1 MKLKIRIATRKSK
14 LALCQVEILKSYFDL
29 GIETEILE
37 VITSGDQ
44 ILNKSLS
51 EIGGKGLF
59 IKELEKFILDGS
71 ADIAVHS
78 MKDMETEI
86 AQNTTISAVLPRG
99 DRSDVLLGKYSTLDD
114 LPYNAVIGTS
124 SVRRAAFTKSYRPDL
139 VIKLL
144 RGNVE
149 TRIQKLEDGLFD
161 AIILAKAGLDR
172 LKINVGKQ
180 IPSDIMPPA
189 ATQGAIA
196 IQSTTNRNNKY
207 EKDLNNYLFNINDN
221 ETYFETLAERS
232 FLKTLDGSCR
242 SPISASNSYKNGA
255 IEYQATGGGSK
266 LGIGGKISGNT
277 YLNLEANFLE
287 YEELSTDGTKTDVD
301 YFMDLVLLSV
311 SWVL

>member
-1 MKLKIRIATRKSK
+1 MKLKIRIASRKSK
-14 LALCQVEILKSYFDL
+14 LALRQVEILKSYFDL

-86 AQNTTISAVLPRG
+86 AQNTVISAVLPRG

-232 FLKTLDGSCR
+232 LLKTLDGSCR
-242 SPISASNSYKNGA
+242 SPISASAYIIENDRLKLYGA
-255 IEYQATGGGSK
+255 IAR
-266 LGIGGKISGNT
+266 L
-277 YLNLEANFLE
+277 
-287 YEELSTDGTKTDVD
+287 DGTKVVKSEIVGLKKDA
-301 YFMDLVLLSV
+301 VLLGKNLGTEILSKANGEIIYK
-311 SWVL
+311 

>member
-1 MKLKIRIATRKSK
+1 MKLKIRIASRKSK

-86 AQNTTISAVLPRG
+86 AQNTVISAVLPRG
-99 DRSDVLLGKYSTLDD
+99 DRSDILLGKYSTLDD

-144 RGNVE
+144 RGNVG

-207 EKDLNNYLFNINDN
+207 EKDLNNYLLNINDN

-232 FLKTLDGSCR
+232 LLKTLDGSCR
-242 SPISASNSYKNGA
+242 SPISASAYIIENDRLKLYGA
-255 IEYQATGGGSK
+255 IAR
-266 LGIGGKISGNT
+266 L
-277 YLNLEANFLE
+277 
-287 YEELSTDGTKTDVD
+287 DGTKVVKSEIVGLKKDA
-301 YFMDLVLLSV
+301 VLLGKNLGIEILSKANGEIV
-311 SWVL
+311 YK

>member
-86 AQNTTISAVLPRG
+86 AQNTVISAVLPRG
-99 DRSDVLLGKYSTLDD
+99 DRSDILLGKYSTLDD

-196 IQSTTNRNNKY
+196 IQSTTNRNNKH
-207 EKDLNNYLFNINDN
+207 EKDLNNYLLNINDN

-232 FLKTLDGSCR
+232 LLKTLDGSCR
-242 SPISASNSYKNGA
+242 SPISASAYIIENDRLKLYGA
-255 IEYQATGGGSK
+255 IAR
-266 LGIGGKISGNT
+266 L
-277 YLNLEANFLE
+277 
-287 YEELSTDGTKTDVD
+287 DGTKVVKSEIVGLKKDA
-301 YFMDLVLLSV
+301 VLLGKNLGTEILSKANGEIIYK
-311 SWVL
+311 

>member
-86 AQNTTISAVLPRG
+86 AQNTVISAVLPRG
-99 DRSDVLLGKYSTLDD
+99 DRSDILLGKYSTLDD

-124 SVRRAAFTKSYRPDL
+124 SVRRAAFTKSYRPDV

-196 IQSTTNRNNKY
+196 IQSTTNRNNKH
-207 EKDLNNYLFNINDN
+207 EKDLNNYLLNINDN

-232 FLKTLDGSCR
+232 LLKTLDGSCR
-242 SPISASNSYKNGA
+242 SPISASAYIIENDRLKLYGA
-255 IEYQATGGGSK
+255 IAR
-266 LGIGGKISGNT
+266 L
-277 YLNLEANFLE
+277 
-287 YEELSTDGTKTDVD
+287 DGTKVVKSEIVGLKKDA
-301 YFMDLVLLSV
+301 VLLGKNLGTEILSKANGEIIYK
-311 SWVL
+311 

>member
-71 ADIAVHS
+71 ADVAVHS

-86 AQNTTISAVLPRG
+86 AQNTVISAVLPRG
-99 DRSDVLLGKYSTLDD
+99 DRSDILLGKYSTLDD

-196 IQSTTNRNNKY
+196 VQSTTNRNNKY
-207 EKDLNNYLFNINDN
+207 EKDLNNYLLNINDN

-232 FLKTLDGSCR
+232 LLKTLDGSCR
-242 SPISASNSYKNGA
+242 SPISASAYIIENDRLKLYGA
-255 IEYQATGGGSK
+255 IAR
-266 LGIGGKISGNT
+266 L
-277 YLNLEANFLE
+277 
-287 YEELSTDGTKTDVD
+287 DGTKVVKSEIVGLKKDA
-301 YFMDLVLLSV
+301 VLLGKNLGTEILSKANGEIIYK
-311 SWVL
+311 

>member
-14 LALCQVEILKSYFDL
+14 LALRQVEILKSYFDL

-86 AQNTTISAVLPRG
+86 AQNTVISAVLPRG
-99 DRSDVLLGKYSTLDD
+99 ARSDVLLGKYSTLDD

-124 SVRRAAFTKSYRPDL
+124 SVRRAAFTKSYRPDV

-207 EKDLNNYLFNINDN
+207 EKDLNSYLFNINDN

-232 FLKTLDGSCR
+232 LLKTLDGSCR
-242 SPISASNSYKNGA
+242 SPISASAYIIENDRLKLYGA
-255 IEYQATGGGSK
+255 IAR
-266 LGIGGKISGNT
+266 L
-277 YLNLEANFLE
+277 
-287 YEELSTDGTKTDVD
+287 DGTKVVKSEIVGLKKDA
-301 YFMDLVLLSV
+301 VLLGKNLGTEILSKANGEIIYK
-311 SWVL
+311 

>member
-1 MKLKIRIATRKSK
+1 MKLKIRIASRKSK
-14 LALCQVEILKSYFDL
+14 LALCQVEILKSYFDF

-59 IKELEKFILDGS
+59 IKELEQFILDDS

-86 AQNTTISAVLPRG
+86 AQNTVISAVLPRG

-232 FLKTLDGSCR
+232 LLKTLDGSCR
-242 SPISASNSYKNGA
+242 SPISASAYIIENDRLKLYGA
-255 IEYQATGGGSK
+255 IAR
-266 LGIGGKISGNT
+266 L
-277 YLNLEANFLE
+277 
-287 YEELSTDGTKTDVD
+287 DGTRVVKSEIVGLKKDA
-301 YFMDLVLLSV
+301 VLLGKNLGTEILSKANGEII
-311 SWVL
+311 

>member
-1 MKLKIRIATRKSK
+1 MKLKIRIASRKSK
-14 LALCQVEILKSYFDL
+14 LALRQVEILKSYFDL

-71 ADIAVHS
+71 ADVAVHS

-86 AQNTTISAVLPRG
+86 AQNTVISAVLPRG

-124 SVRRAAFTKSYRPDL
+124 SVRRGAFTKSYRPDL

-172 LKINVGKQ
+172 LKINIGKQ

-207 EKDLNNYLFNINDN
+207 EKDLNNYLLNINDN

-232 FLKTLDGSCR
+232 LLKTLDGSCR
-242 SPISASNSYKNGA
+242 SPISASAYIIENDRLKLYGA
-255 IEYQATGGGSK
+255 IAR
-266 LGIGGKISGNT
+266 L
-277 YLNLEANFLE
+277 
-287 YEELSTDGTKTDVD
+287 DGTKVVKSEIVGLKKDA
-301 YFMDLVLLSV
+301 VLLGKNLGIEILSKANGEIV
-311 SWVL
+311 YK

>member
-71 ADIAVHS
+71 ADVAVHS

-86 AQNTTISAVLPRG
+86 AQNTVISAVLPRG
-99 DRSDVLLGKYSTLDD
+99 DRSDILLGKYSTLDD

-207 EKDLNNYLFNINDN
+207 EKDLNNYLLNINDN

-232 FLKTLDGSCR
+232 LLKTLDGSCR
-242 SPISASNSYKNGA
+242 SPISASAYIIENDRLKLYGA
-255 IEYQATGGGSK
+255 IAR
-266 LGIGGKISGNT
+266 L
-277 YLNLEANFLE
+277 
-287 YEELSTDGTKTDVD
+287 DGTKVVKSEIVGLKKDA
-301 YFMDLVLLSV
+301 VLLGKNLGTEILSKANGEIIYK
-311 SWVL
+311 

>member
-86 AQNTTISAVLPRG
+86 AQNTVISAVLPRG

-124 SVRRAAFTKSYRPDL
+124 SVRRAAFTKSYRPDV

-207 EKDLNNYLFNINDN
+207 EKDLNNYLLNINDN

-232 FLKTLDGSCR
+232 LLKTLDGSCR
-242 SPISASNSYKNGA
+242 SPISASAYIIENDRLKLYGA
-255 IEYQATGGGSK
+255 IAR
-266 LGIGGKISGNT
+266 L
-277 YLNLEANFLE
+277 
-287 YEELSTDGTKTDVD
+287 DGTKVVKSEIVGLKKDA
-301 YFMDLVLLSV
+301 VLLGKNLGTEILSKANGEIIYK
-311 SWVL
+311 

>member
-1 MKLKIRIATRKSK
+1 MKLKIRIASRKSK
-14 LALCQVEILKSYFDL
+14 LALRQVEILKSYFDL

-86 AQNTTISAVLPRG
+86 AQNTVISAVLPRG

-207 EKDLNNYLFNINDN
+207 EKDLNNYLLNINDN

-232 FLKTLDGSCR
+232 LLKTLDGSCR
-242 SPISASNSYKNGA
+242 SPISASAYIIENDRLKLYGA
-255 IEYQATGGGSK
+255 IAR
-266 LGIGGKISGNT
+266 L
-277 YLNLEANFLE
+277 
-287 YEELSTDGTKTDVD
+287 DGTKVVKSEIVGLKKDA
-301 YFMDLVLLSV
+301 VLLGKNLGTEILSKANGEIIYK
-311 SWVL
+311 

>member
-1 MKLKIRIATRKSK
+1 MKLKIKIASRKSK
-14 LALCQVEILKSYFDL
+14 LALCQVEILKSYFDF
-29 GIETEILE
+29 GIETELLE
-37 VITSGDQ
+37 VITSGDR

-86 AQNTTISAVLPRG
+86 AQNTQISAVLPRG
-99 DRSDVLLGKYSTLDD
+99 DRSDVLLGKYLTLDD

-144 RGNVE
+144 RGNVG

-172 LKINVGKQ
+172 LKINIGKQ
-180 IPSDIMPPA
+180 IPTDIIPPA

-196 IQSTTNRNNKY
+196 IQSTTNRNNKH

-242 SPISASNSYKNGA
+242 SPISASAHIIEKDRLKLYGA
-255 IEYQATGGGSK
+255 IAR
-266 LGIGGKISGNT
+266 L
-277 YLNLEANFLE
+277 
-287 YEELSTDGTKTDVD
+287 DGTKVVKSEIVGLKKDA
-301 YFMDLVLLSV
+301 VLLGKNLGSEIL
-311 SWVL
+311 SKANGEIIYK

>member
-14 LALCQVEILKSYFDL
+14 LALCQVEILKGYFDL

-86 AQNTTISAVLPRG
+86 AQNTVISAVLPRG

-207 EKDLNNYLFNINDN
+207 EKDLNNYLLNINDN

-232 FLKTLDGSCR
+232 LLKTLDGSCR
-242 SPISASNSYKNGA
+242 SPISASAYIIENDRLKLYGA
-255 IEYQATGGGSK
+255 IAR
-266 LGIGGKISGNT
+266 L
-277 YLNLEANFLE
+277 
-287 YEELSTDGTKTDVD
+287 DGTKVVKSEIVGLKKDA
-301 YFMDLVLLSV
+301 VLLGKNLGTEILSKANGEIIYK
-311 SWVL
+311 

>member
-1 MKLKIRIATRKSK
+1 MKLKIRIASRKSK

-86 AQNTTISAVLPRG
+86 AQNTVISAVLPRG

-232 FLKTLDGSCR
+232 LLKTLDGSCR
-242 SPISASNSYKNGA
+242 SPISASAYIIENDRLKLYGA
-255 IEYQATGGGSK
+255 IAR
-266 LGIGGKISGNT
+266 L
-277 YLNLEANFLE
+277 
-287 YEELSTDGTKTDVD
+287 DGTKVVKSEIVGLKKDA
-301 YFMDLVLLSV
+301 VLLGKNLGTEILSKANGEIIYK
-311 SWVL
+311 

>member
-1 MKLKIRIATRKSK
+1 MKFKIRIATRKSK

-78 MKDMETEI
+78 MKDMETET
-86 AQNTTISAVLPRG
+86 AQNTIISAVLPRG

-207 EKDLNNYLFNINDN
+207 EKDLNNYLLNINDN

-232 FLKTLDGSCR
+232 LLKTLDGSCR
-242 SPISASNSYKNGA
+242 SPISASAYIIENDRLKLYGA
-255 IEYQATGGGSK
+255 IAR
-266 LGIGGKISGNT
+266 L
-277 YLNLEANFLE
+277 
-287 YEELSTDGTKTDVD
+287 DGTKVVKSEIVGLKKDA
-301 YFMDLVLLSV
+301 VLLGKNLGTEILSKANGEIIYK
-311 SWVL
+311 

>member
-1 MKLKIRIATRKSK
+1 MKLKIRIASRKSK
-14 LALCQVEILKSYFDL
+14 LALRQVEILKSYFDL

-86 AQNTTISAVLPRG
+86 AQNTVISAVLPRG
-99 DRSDVLLGKYSTLDD
+99 DRSDILLGKYSTLDD

-207 EKDLNNYLFNINDN
+207 EKDLNNYLLNINDN

-232 FLKTLDGSCR
+232 LLKTLDGSCR
-242 SPISASNSYKNGA
+242 SPISASAYIIENDRLKLYGA
-255 IEYQATGGGSK
+255 IAR
-266 LGIGGKISGNT
+266 L
-277 YLNLEANFLE
+277 
-287 YEELSTDGTKTDVD
+287 DGTKVVKSEIVGLKKDA
-301 YFMDLVLLSV
+301 VLLGKNLGTEILSKANGEIIYK
-311 SWVL
+311 

>member
-1 MKLKIRIATRKSK
+1 MKLKIRIASRKSK
-14 LALCQVEILKSYFDL
+14 LALRQVEILKSYFDL

-86 AQNTTISAVLPRG
+86 AQNTAISAVLPRG

-124 SVRRAAFTKSYRPDL
+124 SVRRAAFTKSYRPDV

-180 IPSDIMPPA
+180 IPSDIIPPA

-232 FLKTLDGSCR
+232 LLKTLDGSCR
-242 SPISASNSYKNGA
+242 SPISASAYIIENDRLKLYGA
-255 IEYQATGGGSK
+255 IAR
-266 LGIGGKISGNT
+266 L
-277 YLNLEANFLE
+277 
-287 YEELSTDGTKTDVD
+287 DGTKVVKSEIVGLKKDA
-301 YFMDLVLLSV
+301 VLLGKNLGTEILSKANGEIIYK
-311 SWVL
+311 

>member
-29 GIETEILE
+29 RIETEILE

-86 AQNTTISAVLPRG
+86 AQNTVISAVLPRG
-99 DRSDVLLGKYSTLDD
+99 DRSDILLGKYSTLDD

-232 FLKTLDGSCR
+232 LLKTLDGSCR
-242 SPISASNSYKNGA
+242 SPISASAYIIENDRLKLYGA
-255 IEYQATGGGSK
+255 IAR
-266 LGIGGKISGNT
+266 L
-277 YLNLEANFLE
+277 
-287 YEELSTDGTKTDVD
+287 DGTKVVKSEIVGLKKDA
-301 YFMDLVLLSV
+301 VLLGKNLGTEILSKANGEIIYK
-311 SWVL
+311 

>member
-86 AQNTTISAVLPRG
+86 AQNTVISAVLPRG
-99 DRSDVLLGKYSTLDD
+99 DRSDILLGKYSTLDD

-180 IPSDIMPPA
+180 IPTDIMPPA

-232 FLKTLDGSCR
+232 LLKTLDGSCR
-242 SPISASNSYKNGA
+242 SPISASAYIIENDRLKLYGA
-255 IEYQATGGGSK
+255 IAR
-266 LGIGGKISGNT
+266 L
-277 YLNLEANFLE
+277 
-287 YEELSTDGTKTDVD
+287 DGTKVVKSEIVGLKKDA
-301 YFMDLVLLSV
+301 VLLGKNLGTEILSKANGEIIYK
-311 SWVL
+311 

>member
-1 MKLKIRIATRKSK
+1 MKLKIRIASRKSK
-14 LALCQVEILKSYFDL
+14 LALRQVEILKSYFDL

-86 AQNTTISAVLPRG
+86 AQNTVISAVLPRG

-207 EKDLNNYLFNINDN
+207 EKDLNNYLLNINDN

-232 FLKTLDGSCR
+232 LLKTLDGSCR
-242 SPISASNSYKNGA
+242 SPISASAYIIENDRLKLYGA
-255 IEYQATGGGSK
+255 IAR
-266 LGIGGKISGNT
+266 L
-277 YLNLEANFLE
+277 
-287 YEELSTDGTKTDVD
+287 DGTKVVKSEIVGLKKDA
-301 YFMDLVLLSV
+301 VLLGKNLGIEILSKANGEIIYK
-311 SWVL
+311 

>member
-86 AQNTTISAVLPRG
+86 AQNTVISAVLPRG
-99 DRSDVLLGKYSTLDD
+99 DRSDILLGKYSTLDD

-180 IPSDIMPPA
+180 IPPDIMPPA
-189 ATQGAIA
+189 AAQGAIA

-207 EKDLNNYLFNINDN
+207 EEDLNNYLFNINDN

-232 FLKTLDGSCR
+232 LLKTLDGSCR
-242 SPISASNSYKNGA
+242 SPISASAYIIENDRLKLYGA
-255 IEYQATGGGSK
+255 IAR
-266 LGIGGKISGNT
+266 L
-277 YLNLEANFLE
+277 
-287 YEELSTDGTKTDVD
+287 DGTKVVKSEIVGLKKDA
-301 YFMDLVLLSV
+301 VLLGKNLGTEILSKANGEIIYK
-311 SWVL
+311 

>member
-1 MKLKIRIATRKSK
+1 MKLKIRIASRKSK
-14 LALCQVEILKSYFDL
+14 LALRQVEILKSYFDL

-44 ILNKSLS
+44 ISNKSLS

-86 AQNTTISAVLPRG
+86 AQNTVISAVLPRG
-99 DRSDVLLGKYSTLDD
+99 DRSDILLGKYSTLDD

-232 FLKTLDGSCR
+232 LLKTLDGSCR
-242 SPISASNSYKNGA
+242 SPISASAYIIENDRLKLYGA
-255 IEYQATGGGSK
+255 IAR
-266 LGIGGKISGNT
+266 L
-277 YLNLEANFLE
+277 
-287 YEELSTDGTKTDVD
+287 DGTKVVKSEIVGLKKDA
-301 YFMDLVLLSV
+301 VLLGKN
-311 SWVL
+311 LGTEILNKANGEIIYK

>member
-1 MKLKIRIATRKSK
+1 MKLKIRIASRKSK
-14 LALCQVEILKSYFDL
+14 LALCQVEILKSYFYL

-86 AQNTTISAVLPRG
+86 AQNTVISAVLPRG

-144 RGNVE
+144 RGNVG

-189 ATQGAIA
+189 AAQGAIA

-207 EKDLNNYLFNINDN
+207 EKDLNNYLLNINDN

-232 FLKTLDGSCR
+232 LLKTLDGSCR
-242 SPISASNSYKNGA
+242 SPISASAYIIENDRLKLYGA
-255 IEYQATGGGSK
+255 IAR
-266 LGIGGKISGNT
+266 L
-277 YLNLEANFLE
+277 
-287 YEELSTDGTKTDVD
+287 DGTKVVKSEIVGLKKDA
-301 YFMDLVLLSV
+301 VLLGKNLGIEILSKANGEIV
-311 SWVL
+311 YK

>member
-1 MKLKIRIATRKSK
+1 MKLKIRIASRKSK
-14 LALCQVEILKSYFDL
+14 LALRQVEILKSYFDL

-86 AQNTTISAVLPRG
+86 AQNTVISAVLPRG
-99 DRSDVLLGKYSTLDD
+99 DRSDILLGKYSTLDD

-207 EKDLNNYLFNINDN
+207 EKDLNNYLLNINDN

-232 FLKTLDGSCR
+232 LLKTLDGSCR
-242 SPISASNSYKNGA
+242 SPISASAYIIENDRLKLYGA
-255 IEYQATGGGSK
+255 IARQ
-266 LGIGGKISGNT
+266 
-277 YLNLEANFLE
+277 
-287 YEELSTDGTKTDVD
+287 DGTKVVKSEIVGLKKDA
-301 YFMDLVLLSV
+301 VLLGKNLGTEILSKANGEIIYK
-311 SWVL
+311 

>member
-71 ADIAVHS
+71 ADVAVHS

-86 AQNTTISAVLPRG
+86 AQNTVISAVLPRG
-99 DRSDVLLGKYSTLDD
+99 DRSDILLGKYSTLDD

-232 FLKTLDGSCR
+232 LLKTLDGSCR
-242 SPISASNSYKNGA
+242 SPISASAYIIENDRLKLYGA
-255 IEYQATGGGSK
+255 IAR
-266 LGIGGKISGNT
+266 L
-277 YLNLEANFLE
+277 
-287 YEELSTDGTKTDVD
+287 DGTKVVKSEIVGLKKDA
-301 YFMDLVLLSV
+301 VLLGKNLGIEILSKANGEIV
-311 SWVL
+311 YK

>member
-1 MKLKIRIATRKSK
+1 MKLKIRIASRKSK

-86 AQNTTISAVLPRG
+86 AQNTVISAVLPRG

-124 SVRRAAFTKSYRPDL
+124 SVRRGAFTKSYRPDL

-207 EKDLNNYLFNINDN
+207 EKDLNNYLLNINDN

-232 FLKTLDGSCR
+232 LLKTLDGSCR
-242 SPISASNSYKNGA
+242 SPISASAYIIENDRLKLYGA
-255 IEYQATGGGSK
+255 IAR
-266 LGIGGKISGNT
+266 L
-277 YLNLEANFLE
+277 
-287 YEELSTDGTKTDVD
+287 DGTKVVKSEIVGLKKDA
-301 YFMDLVLLSV
+301 VLLGKNLGTEILSKANGEIIYK
-311 SWVL
+311 

>member
-1 MKLKIRIATRKSK
+1 MKFKIRIASRKSK
-14 LALCQVEILKSYFDL
+14 LALCQVEIVKSYFDL

-37 VITSGDQ
+37 VTTAGDQ

-59 IKELEKFILDGS
+59 IKELENFILDGS

-86 AQNTTISAVLPRG
+86 AQNTQISAVLPRG

-207 EKDLNNYLFNINDN
+207 EKDLNNYLLNINDN

-232 FLKTLDGSCR
+232 LLKTLDGSCR
-242 SPISASNSYKNGA
+242 SPISASAYIIENDRLKLYGA
-255 IEYQATGGGSK
+255 IAR
-266 LGIGGKISGNT
+266 L
-277 YLNLEANFLE
+277 
-287 YEELSTDGTKTDVD
+287 DGTKVVKSEIVGLKKDA
-301 YFMDLVLLSV
+301 VLLGKNLGTEILSKANGEIIYK
-311 SWVL
+311 

>member
-1 MKLKIRIATRKSK
+1 MKFKIRIASRKSK
-14 LALCQVEILKSYFDL
+14 LALCQVEIVKSYFDL

-37 VITSGDQ
+37 VTTAGDQ

-59 IKELEKFILDGS
+59 IKELENFILDGS

-86 AQNTTISAVLPRG
+86 AQNTQISAVLPRG

-144 RGNVE
+144 RGNVG
-149 TRIQKLEDGLFD
+149 TRIQKLEDGHFD
-161 AIILAKAGLDR
+161 AIILAQAGLDR
-172 LKINVGKQ
+172 LKISVGTT
-180 IPSDIMPPA
+180 IPKEIMPPA

-196 IQSTTNRNNKY
+196 IQSTTNKNNQN
-207 EKDLNNYLFNINDN
+207 EKDLNNYLFSINDSK
-221 ETYFETLAERS
+221 TYFEILAERS
-232 FLKTLDGSCR
+232 LLKTLDGSCR
-242 SPISASNSYKNGA
+242 SPISASAYVLENERLKLYGA
-255 IEYQATGGGSK
+255 IAR
-266 LGIGGKISGNT
+266 L
-277 YLNLEANFLE
+277 
-287 YEELSTDGTKTDVD
+287 DGTKVVKSEITGLKKDA
-301 YFMDLVLLSV
+301 VLLGKNLGIEMISRANGEV
-311 SWVL
+311 IYK

>member
-86 AQNTTISAVLPRG
+86 AQNTVISAVLPRG
-99 DRSDVLLGKYSTLDD
+99 DRSDILLGKYSTLDD

-196 IQSTTNRNNKY
+196 IQSTTNKNNKY
-207 EKDLNNYLFNINDN
+207 EKDLNNYLLNINDN

-232 FLKTLDGSCR
+232 LLKTLDGSCR
-242 SPISASNSYKNGA
+242 SPISASAYIIENDRLKLYGA
-255 IEYQATGGGSK
+255 IAR
-266 LGIGGKISGNT
+266 L
-277 YLNLEANFLE
+277 
-287 YEELSTDGTKTDVD
+287 DGTKVVKSEIVGLKKDAVMLGKNLGTEI
-301 YFMDLVLLSV
+301 LSKANGEIIYK
-311 SWVL
+311 

>member
-1 MKLKIRIATRKSK
+1 MKLKIRIASRKSK

-86 AQNTTISAVLPRG
+86 AKNTVISAVLPRG

-180 IPSDIMPPA
+180 IPTDIMPPA

-232 FLKTLDGSCR
+232 LLKTLDGSCR
-242 SPISASNSYKNGA
+242 SPISASAYIIENDRLKLYGA
-255 IEYQATGGGSK
+255 IAR
-266 LGIGGKISGNT
+266 L
-277 YLNLEANFLE
+277 
-287 YEELSTDGTKTDVD
+287 DGTKVVKSEIVGLKKDA
-301 YFMDLVLLSV
+301 VLLGKNLGIEILSKANGEIV
-311 SWVL
+311 YK

>member
-86 AQNTTISAVLPRG
+86 AQNTVISAVLPRG

-180 IPSDIMPPA
+180 LPSDIMPPA

-207 EKDLNNYLFNINDN
+207 EKDLNNYLLNINDN

-232 FLKTLDGSCR
+232 LLKTLDGSCR
-242 SPISASNSYKNGA
+242 SPISASAYIIENDRLKLYGA
-255 IEYQATGGGSK
+255 IARP
-266 LGIGGKISGNT
+266 
-277 YLNLEANFLE
+277 
-287 YEELSTDGTKTDVD
+287 DGTKLVKSEIVGLKKDA
-301 YFMDLVLLSV
+301 VLLGKNLGTEILSKANGEIIYK
-311 SWVL
+311 

>member
-86 AQNTTISAVLPRG
+86 AQNTVISAVLPRG

-207 EKDLNNYLFNINDN
+207 EKDLNNYLLNINDN

-232 FLKTLDGSCR
+232 LLKTLDGSCR
-242 SPISASNSYKNGA
+242 SPISASAYVLENDRLKLYGA
-255 IEYQATGGGSK
+255 IAK
-266 LGIGGKISGNT
+266 L
-277 YLNLEANFLE
+277 
-287 YEELSTDGTKTDVD
+287 DGTKVVKSEILGLKKDA
-301 YFMDLVLLSV
+301 VLLGKN
-311 SWVL
+311 LGTEIINKANGEIIYK